1 MAEKKLAGKVAL
13 VTGAARGLG
22 RAFALRLASL
32 GADVGI
38 IDVDLHSYKQ
48 FAKEEELMTA
58 DTTMDEIKVMG
69 VRSFG
74 AEADLTDF
82 DQTKAAVDKIVAE
95 LGDID
100 ILVCNA
106 GGGTSTPDDNKASE
120 MHLDQYKTVLARNI
134 DSTVYTCTAVAP
146 MMKKNGYGKII
157 NLCSQ
162 AGIAATMDGGYTH
175 YGMAK
180 AAVQR
185 YTQYLSAELGPYNIN
200 VNCIAPGF
208 VATARCS
215 GTFLESPKKDLY
227 LEHISLRRF
236 ATPED
241 CAKVVEFLSTDLS
254 DYVTGATIDLTGG
267 TVGKIQL

>member
-1 MAEKKLAGKVAL
+1 MKTQKLEGKVAL

-38 IDVDLHSYKQ
+38 VDIDLHSYKS
-48 FAKEEELMTA
+48 FEKEEALMTA
-58 DTTMDEIKVMG
+58 DTTMEEIRAMG
-69 VRSFG
+69 RCSAG
-74 AEADLTDF
+74 AQADLTQMDEVS
-82 DQTKAAVDKIVAE
+82 AAINKIVSE
-95 LGDID
+95 LGEID

-106 GGGTSTPDDNKASE
+106 GGGSSTPEDNKASQ
-120 MHLDQYKTVLARNI
+120 MHLDQYRAVMARNL
-134 DSTVYTCTAVAP
+134 DSAVFTCTAVAP
-146 MMKKNGYGKII
+146 MMKRRRSGKII

-162 AGIAATMDGGYTH
+162 AGLAATMDGGYAH
-175 YGMAK
+175 YGIAK

-185 YTQYLSAELGPYNIN
+185 FTQYLSAELGPFGIN

-208 VATARCS
+208 VSTARCS
-215 GTFLESPKKDLY
+215 GTYLESPKRDLY

-241 CAKVVEFLSTDLS
+241 IAKVVEFLSTDLS